1 MAPELRKRKSKTDV
15 AAPVEEA
22 PVAAKKAVKKSPKVE
37 KRKAANEDA
46 SPVATK
52 KQKATKGKAVD
63 SPAPKK
69 GKKKAAEEE
78 PAQEEQQEEVP
89 VPKKAAAKKEKAP
102 KKAATK
108 SKKEVVPEPEEPTPG
123 EDEAVPE
130 TEEADEEVD
139 VATEALV
146 ETLDAGAEDN
156 MEDEPVSTFKK
167 GQDVGKAPKPKKAS
181 KAANGIKPSGNTGV
195 MYLGSI
201 PHGFYEHEIKE
212 YFSQFGEITRLRV
225 VRSKKTGASKHRA
238 FIEFADAEVADIAA
252 RTMDSYLLFGHILR
266 AKLVEPSQVHPD
278 LFKGSNRRFKAV
290 PWNQMVG
297 RHLER
302 PLGETAWQ
310 GKVTKEEKRRA
321 ERAEKLK
328 AIGYEFEAPEL
339 KAPKAQEKVED
350 ATEEP
355 VKAVEAP
362 APEAE
367 KAEEA
372 AEEPTSISQPK
383 PKKAKKGGKAKKVKA

>member
-1 MAPELRKRKSKTDV
+1 MAPELRKRKSKTALD
-15 AAPVEEA
+15 EA
-22 PVAAKKAVKKSPKVE
+22 PVVAKKDAKKSPKVE
-37 KRKAANEDA
+37 KRKANEEA

-52 KQKATKGKAVD
+52 KIKGTKGKPVE

-69 GKKKAAEEE
+69 GKKKTAEEVPEEEEEEEVVVPKKSAKEKPAKKAAKSKKEVTPEPQE
-78 PAQEEQQEEVP
+78 PAQEEEVAEE
-89 VPKKAAAKKEKAP
+89 
-102 KKAATK
+102 
-108 SKKEVVPEPEEPTPG
+108 G
-123 EDEAVPE
+123 
-130 TEEADEEVD
+130 EEAEEEID
-139 VATEALV
+139 AATEALL
-146 ETLDAGAEDN
+146 ETLDAGAEDD

-167 GQDVGKAPKPKKAS
+167 GQDVGKAPKPKKAA
-181 KAANGIKPSGNTGV
+181 KASNGVKPSGNTGV

-225 VRSKKTGASKHRA
+225 VRNKKTGASKHRA
-238 FIEFADAEVADIAA
+238 FLEFADAEVADIAA

-266 AKLVEPSQVHPD
+266 ARVVDPSQVHPE
-278 LFKGSNRRFKAV
+278 LFKGSNRRFKAI
-290 PWNQMVG
+290 PWNAMVG

-302 PLGETAWQ
+302 PLGETKWQ
-310 GKVTKEEKRRA
+310 GKISKEEKRRA

-328 AIGYEFEAPEL
+328 ALGYEFESPAL
-339 KAPKAQEKVED
+339 KAPKAQEVIES

-362 APEAE
+362 PAEAEE

-372 AEEPTSISQPK
+372 EKEQPTSISQTK
-383 PKKAKKGGKAKKVKA
+383 TKKGKKGAKAKKVKV